1 MLKNLYKLFSKKL
14 MMNDLTLVIPA
25 KNEGETLPLVLESL
39 KKLNLKIII
48 SLKNDDLETINS
60 IIKNENIKIYFQSGE
75 GYGNSLR
82 EAIDSC
88 ETKYFCIFNADGSF
102 DPKYLQQ
109 MMDTCKNNLD
119 FVFASR
125 YMTDGGSDD
134 DTIIT
139 KLGNFIFTKI
149 GNIFFS
155 IKISDILYTF
165 LLGKTVS
172 FKKLNLKSKD
182 FSLCVEMPIKAK
194 RLGMNFTDSPSYER
208 KRIAG
213 IKKVSEFKDGL
224 KILFYMIKSFFKI
237 V

>member
-1 MLKNLYKLFSKKL
+1 MS
-14 MMNDLTLVIPA
+14 DLTLIIPA
-25 KNEGETLPLVLESL
+25 KKEAESL
-39 KKLNLKIII
+39 PSVLDELSNYNFKIMIILNK
-48 SLKNDDLETINS
+48 DDLETINA
-60 IIKNENIKIYFQSGE
+60 IKRYNPNIVYQDNT
-75 GYGNSLR
+75 GYGDALIKGINS
-82 EAIDSC
+82 C
-88 ETKYFCIFNADGSF
+88 KTKYFSIFNADGSF

-109 MMDTCKNNLD
+109 MMDICRNNLD

-125 YMTDGGSDD
+125 YMTNGGSDD

-165 LLGKTVS
+165 LLGKTES

-182 FSLCVEMPIKAK
+182 FCLCVEMPIKAK